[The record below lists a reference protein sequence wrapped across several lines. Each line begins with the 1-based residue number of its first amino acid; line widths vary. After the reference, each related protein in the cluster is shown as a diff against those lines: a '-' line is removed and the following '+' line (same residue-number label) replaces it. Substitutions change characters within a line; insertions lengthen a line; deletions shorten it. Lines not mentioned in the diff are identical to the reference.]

1 MFNSFFNN
9 LAAARQLTKSM
20 MRRSLVDKLISQ
32 RETDTTD
39 FLDFAMKD
47 FVQKSLRVY
56 LESLKKPRK

>member
-1 MFNSFFNN
+1 
-9 LAAARQLTKSM
+9 